1 MKNVRILFIHKLI
14 YDYRLSFYEQ
24 IASVPEYDVT
34 VLHSGKIMRKPDSNF
49 REIIVPENF
58 FTRILWQKGALN
70 NAQNADVVIALFD
83 VHYLSTIFLGL
94 LPRKFKLIFW
104 GIGFGKSRVANH
116 IRLFLARK
124 ADALALYMPGN
135 MRDFT
140 DNGIP
145 SSKIFCTPNTIHIEN
160 PFFNENIME
169 KDHFLFLGG
178 LKKRKKIDE
187 FIMAFKKALPSFTR
201 PVHMD
206 IIGEGEMMVNLKYKV
221 NHLALNDFVTF
232 HGAITD
238 NEKLAPF
245 FRRAIAIVSPG
256 QAGLTILHGFAHG
269 VPMVTYRHAISG
281 GELENIVHG
290 TNGILYGGSVNEL
303 TSVLI
308 KLANN
313 SEHAHILGR
322 NAYEYYINEMTLN
335 HLITSF
341 KKIID
346 FVQRKGNGQ

>member
-1 MKNVRILFIHKLI
+1 MMLNILFLHKLI
-14 YDYRLSFYEQ
+14 YDYRLSFYEA
-24 IASVPEYDVT
+24 IASIPEYNVT
-34 VLHSGKIMRKPDSNF
+34 VAHSGRRMKRPDSRFN
-49 REIIVPENF
+49 EIIVPECSLYG
-58 FTRILWQKGALN
+58 ILWQKGAII
-70 NAQNADVVIALFD
+70 AAKKADVVIALFD
-83 VHYLSTIFLGL
+83 VHYFSTTVLSL
-94 LPRKFKLIFW
+94 LPHKYKLIFW
-104 GIGFGKSRVANH
+104 GIGFGHSSLANTC
-116 IRLFLARK
+116 RLFLARK

-140 DNGIP
+140 ANGIP

-160 PFFNENIME
+160 PFFNENIIE
-169 KDHFLFLGG
+169 KDRFLFLGG

-187 FIMAFKKALPSFTR
+187 LIMAFKKALPSFTR
-201 PVHMD
+201 PIHLD
-206 IIGEGEMMVNLKYKV
+206 IIGDGEMMVNLKHKV
-221 NHLALNDFVTF
+221 NHSGLNDSVTF

-238 NEKLAPF
+238 NEKLASF

-281 GELENIVHG
+281 GELENVVHG
-290 TNGILYGGSVNEL
+290 INGILYDGSVNEL

-313 SEHAHILGR
+313 PEHAHILGR

-341 KKIID
+341 KKIIN
-346 FVQRKGNGQ
+346 FVQQKGDGL